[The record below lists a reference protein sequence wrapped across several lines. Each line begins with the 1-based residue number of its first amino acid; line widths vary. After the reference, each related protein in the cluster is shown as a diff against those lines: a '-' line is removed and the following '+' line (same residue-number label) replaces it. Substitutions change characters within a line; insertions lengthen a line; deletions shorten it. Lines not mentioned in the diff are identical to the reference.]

1 MTADIGDRVRMTPMW
16 SHPERTVEGVVTGYH
31 WARCGRSE
39 AAVSRYLRVM
49 GDDGQERAVREGQCE
64 VLP

>member
-1 MTADIGDRVRMTPMW
+1 MTPMW